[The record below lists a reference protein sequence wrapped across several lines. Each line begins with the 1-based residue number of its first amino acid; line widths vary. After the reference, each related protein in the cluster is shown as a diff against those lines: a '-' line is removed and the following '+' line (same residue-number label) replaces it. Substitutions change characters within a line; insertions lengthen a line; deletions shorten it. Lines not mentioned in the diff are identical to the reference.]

1 MSACHRRKLPLVRGW
16 LGGAPRVAA
25 RAEEE
30 PDVDD
35 PMMKKIGSDDVGVG
49 DDVVDNDDD
58 RKQERRG
65 EVVGCMRRRQ
75 KYCGGG

>member
-1 MSACHRRKLPLVRGW
+1 MSACHRRKLPLVRRW
-16 LGGAPRVAA
+16 LGGAPRAAA
-25 RAEEE
+25 RAKEE

-49 DDVVDNDDD
+49 DDVVDDDD
-58 RKQERRG
+58 QKQERRG